1 MKAIIMGDII
11 FPNNIPNLNHTL
23 FNGVSIF
30 DFKIPNIKKIIETI
44 NDQYLN
50 SFSSNKGQ
58 IDIIKK
64 TTKKTMPKLLFEP
77 ILILFCF
84 NF

>member
-1 MKAIIMGDII
+1 MGETIA
-11 FPNNIPNLNHTL
+11 PKNIPNLNHTL

-44 NDQYLN
+44 KAQYLN

>member
-1 MKAIIMGDII
+1 MGDII

-44 NDQYLN
+44 KAQYLN

-58 IDIIKK
+58 IEIIKK
-64 TTKKTMPKLLFEP
+64 TTKKTIPKLLLEP

-84 NF
+84 KF